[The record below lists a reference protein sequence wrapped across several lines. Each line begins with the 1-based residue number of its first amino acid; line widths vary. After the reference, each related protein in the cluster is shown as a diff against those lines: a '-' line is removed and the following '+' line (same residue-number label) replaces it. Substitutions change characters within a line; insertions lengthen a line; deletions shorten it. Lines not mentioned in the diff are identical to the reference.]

1 MTPVV
6 LAAASTAAALAAV
19 AAALAVPAPR
29 RHCPRRPLVIGVEPV
44 ARRPAPSA
52 RALRAGAAV
61 GAVIAALLLVPGV
74 PGLVVAGIAG
84 PAVWLRSG
92 RWESSADRRRREALE
107 AEVPHVVDLLV
118 AALHVGAAPAEALE
132 RVATVTGGPM
142 GEELES
148 WLARLRL
155 GADPVAVWRGM
166 AEHPQLGRLGATL
179 ARSAESGAPVA
190 EALRRLSDEL
200 ADRARADVEARVRQ
214 VEVKAAVPLGVCLL
228 PAFVLTGV
236 VPLVAG
242 AASQLIG

>member
-6 LAAASTAAALAAV
+6 WAAAATAAALAAV

-29 RHCPRRPLVIGVEPV
+29 RQGLLSDAVGVEP
-44 ARRPAPSA
+44 AERRGAPSA

-61 GAVIAALLLVPGV
+61 GAALAALLLVPGV
-74 PGLVVAGIAG
+74 PGLVVAAIAG
-84 PAVWLRSG
+84 PVVWLRSG
-92 RWESSADRRRREALE
+92 GWESTAVRRRREALE

-118 AALHVGAAPAEALE
+118 AALHVGAAPVEALG
-132 RVATVTGGPM
+132 RVAAVTGGPM